1 MFEEIVVLVSLVN
14 EHCFITGLVTQKTWP
29 YLLYYRKFLKLSRAK
44 EQQIKYE
51 KKKVRTQKV
60 ALDKFWIKCN

>member
-51 KKKVRTQKV
+51 KEESENSKGCTRQI
-60 ALDKFWIKCN
+60 LNQM